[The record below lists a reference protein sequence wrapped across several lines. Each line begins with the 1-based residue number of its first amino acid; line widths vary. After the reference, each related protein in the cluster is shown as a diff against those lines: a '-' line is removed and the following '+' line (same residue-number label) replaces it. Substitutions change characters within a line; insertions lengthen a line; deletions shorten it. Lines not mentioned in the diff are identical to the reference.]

1 MRGKCERGR
10 GNINADGAG
19 AEVFAGDGCSQ
30 GRLSAPWPRFDG
42 VDRADVYIIIHVRA
56 CCCGECALNPPPSPP
71 IPRRSPS
78 ARPRTATRP
87 SRALSHS
94 LPAQTHARRLRHAFL
109 ADLITHSPSKASA
122 RPRTATRPARAL
134 PLLHAAPT
142 HARRLRDTC
151 PPTSPPIPAEGRHPS
166 PHSDAPSPSTSAPPP
181 SADAHPPTSQHIPRR
196 RSAPAPAQRHAL
208 PEHFLTPFSSTSAPP
223 RSADARPQAAR
234 CIPRR
239 KPVPVP
245 AAPPCLP
252 FCSAS
257 GTKKRHRTVDVRCR
271 MSRSTVIAVGHW
283 DW

>member
-1 MRGKCERGR
+1 M
-10 GNINADGAG
+10 GARR
-19 AEVFAGDGCSQ
+19 
-30 GRLSAPWPRFDG
+30 GRLSSPWLRSHG
-42 VDRADVYIIIHVRA
+42 VGRADVYIIIRVRA
-56 CCCGECALNPPPSPP
+56 SRCGESALNPPPSPP

-109 ADLITHSPSKASA
+109 AALTTHSPPKTFA
-122 RPRTATRPARAL
+122 RPAQRHAL
-134 PLLHAAPT
+134 PEHFLTPFPSTSAPPRSPDARPQAARCIL
-142 HARRLRDTC
+142 RR
-151 PPTSPPIPAEGRHPS
+151 PHHPFPAEGRHPS

-271 MSRSTVIAVGHW
+271 MSRSTVVAVGHW